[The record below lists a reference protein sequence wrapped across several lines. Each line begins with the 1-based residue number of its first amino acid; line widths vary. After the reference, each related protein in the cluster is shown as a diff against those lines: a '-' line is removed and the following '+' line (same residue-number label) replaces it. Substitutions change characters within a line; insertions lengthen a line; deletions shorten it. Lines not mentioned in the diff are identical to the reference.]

1 MKRVAR
7 FSVKESRMSGCR
19 HLCGWLL
26 GSAILAL
33 SGCAQTPYAQGQ
45 AAANNTQAAQ
55 LAAQAK
61 QLEEQRKALDAD
73 NKELETMLAQQQ
85 QQTRLVQ
92 DQYAAVR
99 EQMSTQLAQS
109 LEKQK
114 SLEQKLETALANAG
128 GNGGGNSAG
137 TSVAKK
143 QGVFSNSSLAN
154 KLPNF
159 SAGGIETR
167 VDDGVIRIELPAD
180 RLFSAGDARIRL
192 DAVQLIDNVVIEI
205 ERNYPQQYIAIEGHT
220 DNEPPQSTVW
230 LNNHQISTARAAAV
244 FDYLAQKSRLRP
256 NQLFIVGHGANHPVV
271 SNATTA
277 GRARNRRVELVIY
290 PERVGN

>member
-1 MKRVAR
+1 
-7 FSVKESRMSGCR
+7 MSGCR

-26 GSAILAL
+26 GSAIFAL
-33 SGCAQTPYAQGQ
+33 SGCAQTPYAQNQ
-45 AAANNTQAAQ
+45 AAANNAQAAQ
-55 LAAQAK
+55 LAAQTK
-61 QLEEQRKALDAD
+61 QLEEQRKALDND
-73 NKELETMLAQQQ
+73 NKELETMLAQSR

-114 SLEQKLETALANAG
+114 SLEQKLESALANSG
-128 GNGGGNSAG
+128 GNGGGNNAG

-143 QGVFSNSSLAN
+143 QGVFSNSSLTN

-167 VDDGVIRIELPAD
+167 MDDGVIRIELPAD
-180 RLFSAGDARIRL
+180 RLFSPGDARLRL

-220 DNEPPQSTVW
+220 DNVPPQSAAW
-230 LNNHQISTARAAAV
+230 LNNHQISTARAAAT
-244 FDYLAQKSRLRP
+244 FDYLVQKSRLRP

-271 SNATTA
+271 SNATSA
-277 GRARNRRVELVIY
+277 GQARNRRIELVIY

>member
-1 MKRVAR
+1 
-7 FSVKESRMSGCR
+7 MSGCR

-45 AAANNTQAAQ
+45 AAANNAQAAQ
-55 LAAQAK
+55 LAAQTK
-61 QLEEQRKALDAD
+61 QLEEQRKALDND
-73 NKELETMLAQQQ
+73 NKELETMLAQSR

-99 EQMSTQLAQS
+99 EQMSTMSTQLAQ
-109 LEKQK
+109 LRDERK
-114 SLEQKLETALANAG
+114 SLEQKLETTIANS
-128 GNGGGNSAG
+128 GGGNPGG
-137 TSVAKK
+137 TGMAKK
-143 QGVFSNSSLAN
+143 QSVFSNSSLTN

-159 SAGGIETR
+159 SAAGIEMR
-167 VDDGVIRIELPAD
+167 MDEGVIRIELPAD
-180 RLFSAGDARIRL
+180 RLFSPGDARLRL

-220 DNEPPQSTVW
+220 DSEPPQSTVW

-244 FDYLAQKSRLRP
+244 FDYLTQKSRLRP